1 MEILKDFSLIENEAY
16 KNTAFNLKNELAQ
29 KLPNLV
35 DGSTIEYEIH
45 EDFMYL
51 IVPFKIQTMT
61 EKLTDVLN
69 IELKWNVLFAAK
81 TEEGE
86 SYKVLLYS
94 TPVENYMLIA
104 TLDSAQYG
112 IIEKITIRVFDSVEI
127 MLYHLKELYRFA
139 KKDKDLFVLEEQK
152 YVDVLETFML

>member
-1 MEILKDFSLIENEAY
+1 METLKDFSLLENEAY

-35 DGSTIEYEIH
+35 DGSSVEYEIH
-45 EDFMYL
+45 DDFMYL
-51 IVPFKIQTMT
+51 IVPFKMQTMA
-61 EKLTDVLN
+61 EKLTDFLN
-69 IELKWNVLFAAK
+69 KELKWNVLFAAR
-81 TEEGE
+81 TDEGDT
-86 SYKVLLYS
+86 YKVLLYS

-112 IIEKITIRVFDSVEI
+112 ILERITIRVFDSVEI
-127 MLYHLKELYRFA
+127 MLYHLKELHKFA